1 MPRPQAL
8 RLHPELGPAFA
19 IVDAAK
25 LQLEMRGVAPDKQ
38 GVVLDKIRAEVAEQI
53 SRRGV
58 QSIVVG
64 RTGPAVDPER

>member
-25 LQLEMRGVAPDKQ
+25 TQLDKSGVAPDRQ
-38 GVVLDKIRAEVAEQI
+38 SVVLDKVRAEVAEQI

-64 RTGPAVDPER
+64 RTGPQVDPER

>member
-1 MPRPQAL
+1 MPRAQAL

-25 LQLEMRGVAPDKQ
+25 LQLDKSGVAPDEQ
-38 GVVLDKIRAEVAEQI
+38 SGVLVKVRVEVAEQI

-64 RTGPAVDPER
+64 RTGPQVDPER

>member
-25 LQLEMRGVAPDKQ
+25 LQLEQRGVEHDKQ
-38 GVVLDKIRAEVAEQI
+38 VVVLDKVRAEVAEQI
-53 SRRGV
+53 SRRGI
-58 QSIVVG
+58 QSIVTD
-64 RTGPAVDPER
+64 RNGPRVDPER